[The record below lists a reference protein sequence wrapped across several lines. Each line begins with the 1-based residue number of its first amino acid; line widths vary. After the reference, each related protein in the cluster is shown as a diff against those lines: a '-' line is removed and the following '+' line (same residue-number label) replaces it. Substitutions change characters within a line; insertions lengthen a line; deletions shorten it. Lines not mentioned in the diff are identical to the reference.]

1 MLVLTII
8 QGPDKGRIFELP
20 DDEPQLLGRSSEAL
34 PLSDSTV
41 SRRHAEMT
49 PDGGQWFV
57 RDLGSQN
64 GTWVNGVRIEGRI
77 KLKPGDQVRTGATL
91 LIFGRGVGA
100 PTHSP
105 VRFTREH
112 INDRVER
119 TLASNEDSV
128 ILSEPE
134 PRQAAADH
142 LRIIYKLTTLTT
154 QIPDRQRLLEGVM
167 DLVFGEFKPERG
179 CIMMLDAPPPGDT
192 ADESDAPP
200 RPDPAA
206 KPRPAV
212 VRYSIDPA
220 KLSDTEPPMDIPRS
234 ILQHALIKGEGVL
247 LGGGSGHKHAAS
259 GFKAGDSVMQL
270 SIRSAVCSPIR
281 FRDRTFG
288 AIYIDSS
295 LANYSFTA
303 EQLALLNAVGQH
315 TGLALANSELYAQK
329 LHAERLAAMGETVAS
344 LSHSVKNILQGLRG
358 GADVVEMGLKK
369 DDLKVARGGWGI
381 LKRNLDRI
389 MGLTM
394 NMLAYS
400 RPRTLE
406 VELVKVGPLLEDC
419 ASLLKDR
426 CTAKGVTLLI
436 DVDADLPPIPM
447 DSGQMHQA
455 LMNLMTNAVEAV
467 APQVGNVTVRAQ
479 FFPAGGRSKL
489 ISPLGE
495 AHISVIDNGPGIAPE
510 MSGRIFEPFFTTKG
524 LRGTGL
530 GLAVTKRVAEL
541 HHGRVEL
548 KSSPNRGTTFTFILP
563 VDHETGMDP
572 SQTTASR
579 PMNADWAQRRMEEN
593 PIDPKQL

>member
-64 GTWVNGVRIEGRI
+64 GTWVNGVRIDGRI

-179 CIMMLDAPPPGDT
+179 CIMMLDAPQPGDT

-212 VRYSIDPA
+212 VRYAIDPA
-220 KLSDTEPPMDIPRS
+220 KLSDSEPPMDIPRS

-467 APQVGNVTVRAQ
+467 TPQVGNVTVRAQ
-479 FFPAGGRSKL
+479 FFPAGSRSKL